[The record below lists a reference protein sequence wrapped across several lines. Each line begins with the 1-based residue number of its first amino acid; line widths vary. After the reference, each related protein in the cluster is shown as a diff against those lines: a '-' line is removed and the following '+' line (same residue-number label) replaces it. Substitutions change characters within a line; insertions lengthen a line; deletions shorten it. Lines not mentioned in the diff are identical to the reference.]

1 MRVNIA
7 YSVEL
12 EDVLENVQ
20 HIFLKSEE
28 SLRNKAERYTRILMD
43 KYTDENLGEVLK
55 TIDEY
60 KVAMA
65 KFDLKLSEI
74 NNILIGYYQM
84 KYQPQVQA
92 QEPEPEM
99 TTPTP
104 EPIIEEDSA
113 EEVEVDFNE

>member
-28 SLRNKAERYTRILMD
+28 TLRNKADHYTRILMD

-84 KYQPQVQA
+84 KYQPQAQA
-92 QEPEPEM
+92 TEPEVE
-99 TTPTP
+99 TPVPVPQT
-104 EPIIEEDSA
+104 EESPTE
-113 EEVEVDFNE
+113 EEVGLDFSE

>member
-28 SLRNKAERYTRILMD
+28 TLRNKADYYTRILME

-55 TIDEY
+55 AIDEY

-74 NNILIGYYQM
+74 NNILVGYYQM
-84 KYQPQVQA
+84 KYQPQA
-92 QEPEPEM
+92 QEPEPEVE
-99 TTPTP
+99 TPIPAPQT
-104 EPIIEEDSA
+104 EEYPT

>member
-28 SLRNKAERYTRILMD
+28 SLRNKAEHYTRILMD

-60 KVAMA
+60 KAAMA

-84 KYQPQVQA
+84 KYQPQA
-92 QEPEPEM
+92 QEREPEVTTPIPEP
-99 TTPTP
+99 T
-104 EPIIEEDSA
+104 IEEDSA